1 MRMAGGVWDI
11 FAPIPGVR
19 ALPLL
24 VPRRAPPDEPPR
36 AALSGR
42 PTTARAGFQRG

>member
-24 VPRRAPPDEPPR
+24 VPRRAQPDEPPR
-36 AALSGR
+36 A
-42 PTTARAGFQRG
+42 GFQRG